1 MQSTALFLKTLMT
14 IAYALL
20 FADSFFL
27 SIRVAIIA
35 AIINKDK
42 DTVIIPHKQKK
53 KGVKETLP
61 RRGGLFY
68 INFV

>member
-53 KGVKETLP
+53 K
-61 RRGGLFY
+61 RS
-68 INFV
+68 